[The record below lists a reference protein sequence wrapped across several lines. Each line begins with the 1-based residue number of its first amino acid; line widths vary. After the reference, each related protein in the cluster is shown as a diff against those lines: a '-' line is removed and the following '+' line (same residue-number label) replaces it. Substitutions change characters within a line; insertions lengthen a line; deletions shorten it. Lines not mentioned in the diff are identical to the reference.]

1 MVKDTEYYEVLEV
14 RPDATPAEI
23 KKAYYIKVQ
32 FVVDILEIF
41 DFLLRILMMPTFCF
55 GLLL

>member
-23 KKAYYIKVQ
+23 KKAYYMKVQ
-32 FVVDILEIF
+32 FVVDIPEIL
-41 DFLLRILMMPTFCF
+41 DFLLRILMMPTSCF

>member
-41 DFLLRILMMPTFCF
+41 
-55 GLLL
+55 